1 MIQVSSGSAEK
12 SIDEASS
19 EEVSGESAGG
29 LTIGSVCRQLRSEFP
44 DVSISKIRYLEDQ
57 RLVSPRRTPG
67 GYRLYSKD
75 DLSRLRTVLRVQ
87 RDMFLP
93 LRVIRN
99 ELATGKLKIEK
110 TANGDVSSSADE
122 GDGGSYSL
130 EQIVQRTGA
139 THRLVGE
146 LEEHGIVKRKS
157 EGSSRVY
164 DEWDHDIISAAVE
177 LARYGVAGKNL
188 RVLKR
193 SADQE
198 AALLEQILAPA
209 LKSKNESRRKK
220 ARDSLESLA
229 AEMSKL
235 KQQIL
240 MKNIEEVFNKKS

>member
-1 MIQVSSGSAEK
+1 MSSNSVEK
-12 SIDEASS
+12 SRGQNTSEKEA
-19 EEVSGESAGG
+19 GESADG

-44 DVSISKIRYLEDQ
+44 DISISKIRYLEDQ

-67 GYRLYSKD
+67 GYRLYSNE

-110 TANGDVSSSADE
+110 TGNGDVSSGKYED
-122 GDGGSYSL
+122 DGGNYSL
-130 EQIVQRTGA
+130 EQIVQKTGA

-146 LEEHGIVKRKS
+146 LEELGIVKRKG

-209 LKSKNESRRKK
+209 LKSKNESRRRK

-229 AEMSKL
+229 GEMSRL
-235 KQQIL
+235 KQQLL
-240 MKNIEEVFNKKS
+240 MKNIEETFNKKR